1 MCTFC
6 LVGQVASV
14 LAMNKISTAAAFGT
28 ATPNTRAVNSPRPES
43 NYIASGG
50 NDDDGAVE
58 SREINSLDDEMSIF
72 LPYLLLEAW
81 NSSRDTYLEQAK
93 TKETFQ
99 TNPYVAEIFHNAQ
112 DNSHNQNSN
121 QLLVR
126 TVNASQEK
134 LRHAFRMLGNLSTR
148 KGSDHLHKIV

>member
-1 MCTFC
+1 MYTFC

-14 LAMNKISTAAAFGT
+14 LAMNKISAAAAFGT

-50 NDDDGAVE
+50 NDDDSAVE
-58 SREINSLDDEMSIF
+58 PGEINSLDDEMSIF

-81 NSSRDTYLEQAK
+81 NSSRDTDLEQAK
-93 TKETFQ
+93 IKETFQ
-99 TNPYVAEIFHNAQ
+99 TNPYGAEIFHKAQ
-112 DNSHNQNSN
+112 DNSHNRNSN
-121 QLLVR
+121 QSLDR

-134 LRHAFRMLGNLSTR
+134 LLHAFRMLGNLSTR
-148 KGSDHLHKIV
+148 NGSDHLHTLV